1 MQKGL
6 EEIARIRE
14 TPEQKAAFE
23 AHYASLVKRNKA
35 NWPYFTKAARY
46 IPQLRSLELTL
57 NNGSRVTIPIDNIS
71 KELALQPAR
80 VLRTVEVL
88 GQSILNWE
96 SIDYSL
102 SAINVVREATGA
114 NEGSRRGGSASSP
127 RKRRRSARTGNL
139 VGAPRKLNR
148 RLRESPVDVKVG
160 TDVIAVTN
168 IFGTDARN
176 GSVSVFKKNG
186 ALINRAT
193 DPTVSH
199 EYFAAIDLHGNS
211 YTTAMNR
218 KQTAGFVNVL
228 AAPKYTTFADD
239 LNILLEFPSDIHI
252 EGSNVIVGGQTIRSV
267 RTRTAAAPATARP

>member
-127 RKRRRSARTGNL
+127 KKAAVERENG
-139 VGAPRKLNR
+139 KLGGR
-148 RLRESPVDVKVG
+148 P
-160 TDVIAVTN
+160 
-168 IFGTDARN
+168 
-176 GSVSVFKKNG
+176 KK
-186 ALINRAT
+186 T
-193 DPTVSH
+193 
-199 EYFAAIDLHGNS
+199 
-211 YTTAMNR
+211 
-218 KQTAGFVNVL
+218 
-228 AAPKYTTFADD
+228 
-239 LNILLEFPSDIHI
+239 
-252 EGSNVIVGGQTIRSV
+252 
-267 RTRTAAAPATARP
+267 